1 MEYTMLSLKSIL
13 FDAEE
18 KQEQEQNHDLRKWL
32 KELQNT
38 FYQIEDTMDE
48 FKWDFE
54 QEGTGKKVQAPFSCS
69 HPISA
74 HKFIRFRK
82 MMRLRNHLDT
92 LAARMYEFHLTEK
105 HPDSIGRRK
114 TAHSFLST
122 TEVSV
127 RHMKPSWQLQY
138 TLTDAPMTYD
148 GDRYAEL
155 LTTFKSIHG
164 FFLIVGEAG
173 IGKSTLAKFLYNDK
187 EVVEQYLSR
196 FWVCVKEGFDTQ
208 RLIEEVYSVVACKE
222 ICNDLT
228 KKQLHLKVQHLL
240 KGTSF
245 LLVIQDL
252 STTNLDDS
260 STLMELLGMGNK
272 NSKILVTT
280 QSEETAGALG
290 LGIVYASEK
299 QSEKQSTQNSDD
311 KNQKVSTVFK
321 LERLSE
327 DKSSKLFK
335 RYAFRDRQEVNNE
348 EFTGIED
355 QILQKCKG
363 VPLAIKCMG
372 SLLSSKT
379 RIAEWKNIK
388 DKLWAQKEEND
399 GILHILRLCY
409 NQMPS
414 HLKPCFLHCAQLP
427 DRILSSNDVIQL
439 WMAHGLL
446 HSPEENHASMKNIG
460 EKYFME
466 LWSRCFVQEIEEHG
480 LGYWFKLHPLIQKL
494 AHVLAQEQSEGLV
507 GTKPVTEIKSL
518 AFHVRD
524 MVPPNASLPG
534 MCILK
539 YNSLRVL
546 HLGNANIEEIPNAIG
561 TLKSLRYLD
570 LHGNKNIKR
579 LPNSICN
586 LQSLQTLI
594 LESCSEL
601 KELPTDIR
609 NLISLKYLWI
619 TTKEL
624 YLHKNGVGTMT
635 SLQFLAIGGC
645 KNLKILFERPECL
658 ADLETLMIYNC
669 NTLKSLPNEMI
680 HLKSLQNLVIWGCKQ
695 LTLTLE
701 NAEFR
706 LQRFTI
712 RELPG
717 VDELPEWLDGSI
729 ETLRNLQII
738 NCPITINVGRL
749 QAFTGVETAK
759 IVGSVKVKGAAP
771 GYGFQY
777 WNTVI
782 RGSSGSGSRKYY

>member
-1 MEYTMLSLKSIL
+1 MLSLKSIL

-18 KQEQEQNHDLRKWL
+18 KQEQEQNHDLRNWL
-32 KELQNT
+32 KELQNI
-38 FYQIEDTMDE
+38 FYQIEDSMDE
-48 FKWDFE
+48 FKWDFFE
-54 QEGTGKKVQAPFSCS
+54 QGGTGKKVQAPFLCS
-69 HPISA
+69 DPISA
-74 HKFIRFRK
+74 HKSKLIRK
-82 MMRLRNHLDT
+82 MKRLCNHLNT

-105 HPDSIGRRK
+105 HPDSIGRMK

-138 TLTDAPMTYD
+138 TLVDAPTDYHD
-148 GDRYAEL
+148 NRYADL
-155 LTTFKSIHG
+155 LQTFKSSHG

-173 IGKSTLAKFLYNDK
+173 IGKSTLAKFLYHHK
-187 EVVEQYLSR
+187 VVVEQYLSR

-222 ICNDLT
+222 ICNDLS
-228 KKQLHLKVQHLL
+228 KKQLHLKVRQLL

-260 STLMELLGMGNK
+260 SALMELLDMGNED
-272 NSKILVTT
+272 SKILVTT
-280 QSEETAGALG
+280 QSEETADALG
-290 LGIVYASEK
+290 VRIVYAFEK
-299 QSEKQSTQNSDD
+299 QSMQNSND
-311 KNQKVSTVFK
+311 KNQEVPTGFK

-327 DKSSKLFK
+327 DKSAKLFK
-335 RYAFRDRQEVNNE
+335 RYAFRDRQEVNRE
-348 EFTGIED
+348 VFTEIEN

-372 SLLSSKT
+372 SLLSSKI

-388 DKLWAQKEEND
+388 DKLWAQEEEND

-460 EKYFME
+460 ERYFME

-507 GTKPVTEIKSL
+507 GTKPVTQIKSL

-534 MCILK
+534 MCIPK
-539 YNSLRVL
+539 YNSLRLL

-561 TLKSLRYLD
+561 TLTSLRYLD

-601 KELPTDIR
+601 QELPNDIR

-624 YLHKNGVGTMT
+624 RLHKNGVGTMT

-645 KNLKILFERPECL
+645 KNLQILFERPECL

-669 NTLKSLPNEMI
+669 DTLKSLPNEMI
-680 HLKSLQNLVIWGCKQ
+680 YLKSLQNLVIWGCKQ

-712 RELPG
+712 RELPK
-717 VDELPEWLDGSI
+717 VEELPEWLDGSI
-729 ETLRNLQII
+729 GTLRNLQII

-749 QAFTGVETAK
+749 QAFKGVETAK
-759 IVGSVKVKGAAP
+759 ILGSVKVKEAAP

-777 WNTVI
+777 RNTVI
-782 RGSSGSGSRKYY
+782 RGSSGSGSRKYF

>member
-74 HKFIRFRK
+74 HKFKRFRK
-82 MMRLRNHLDT
+82 MTRLRNHLDT

-105 HPDSIGRRK
+105 HPDSIGRMK

-122 TEVSV
+122 TEVSA

-138 TLTDAPMTYD
+138 TLTDAPMAYD
-148 GDRYAEL
+148 GNRYSEL
-155 LTTFKSIHG
+155 LRTFKSIRG

-228 KKQLHLKVQHLL
+228 KKQLHLKVQQLL

-260 STLMELLGMGNK
+260 SALVELLGMGNK
-272 NSKILVTT
+272 NSKISVTTQNSKILVTT

-321 LERLSE
+321 LERL
-327 DKSSKLFK
+327 
-335 RYAFRDRQEVNNE
+335 
-348 EFTGIED
+348 
-355 QILQKCKG
+355 
-363 VPLAIKCMG
+363 
-372 SLLSSKT
+372 
-379 RIAEWKNIK
+379 
-388 DKLWAQKEEND
+388 
-399 GILHILRLCY
+399 
-409 NQMPS
+409 
-414 HLKPCFLHCAQLP
+414 
-427 DRILSSNDVIQL
+427 
-439 WMAHGLL
+439 
-446 HSPEENHASMKNIG
+446 
-460 EKYFME
+460 
-466 LWSRCFVQEIEEHG
+466 
-480 LGYWFKLHPLIQKL
+480 
-494 AHVLAQEQSEGLV
+494 
-507 GTKPVTEIKSL
+507 
-518 AFHVRD
+518 
-524 MVPPNASLPG
+524 
-534 MCILK
+534 
-539 YNSLRVL
+539 
-546 HLGNANIEEIPNAIG
+546 
-561 TLKSLRYLD
+561 
-570 LHGNKNIKR
+570 
-579 LPNSICN
+579 
-586 LQSLQTLI
+586 
-594 LESCSEL
+594 
-601 KELPTDIR
+601 
-609 NLISLKYLWI
+609 
-619 TTKEL
+619 
-624 YLHKNGVGTMT
+624 
-635 SLQFLAIGGC
+635 
-645 KNLKILFERPECL
+645 
-658 ADLETLMIYNC
+658 
-669 NTLKSLPNEMI
+669 
-680 HLKSLQNLVIWGCKQ
+680 
-695 LTLTLE
+695 
-701 NAEFR
+701 
-706 LQRFTI
+706 
-712 RELPG
+712 
-717 VDELPEWLDGSI
+717 
-729 ETLRNLQII
+729 
-738 NCPITINVGRL
+738 L

-759 IVGSVKVKGAAP
+759 IVGSVKVKAAAP